1 MNEDEAFLENLV
13 LNIFF
18 SPPPNTLLLF
28 LNWETTGIQR
38 GVLILTG
45 FIEKH
50 YKAAVQLST
59 EVLKNSE
66 DLASHGDAE
75 GNAQSAQKFR
85 LSSVFSFLGGKAQG
99 SCIIGSGSFEVKP
112 A

>member
-1 MNEDEAFLENLV
+1 M
-13 LNIFF
+13 
-18 SPPPNTLLLF
+18 LLF
-28 LNWETTGIQR
+28 LSRESTGIER

-50 YKAAVQLST
+50 HRAAVQLSA
-59 EVLKNSE
+59 EVLNSE

-85 LSSVFSFLGGKAQG
+85 QASVFSFLGMKAQG
-99 SCIIGSGSFEVKP
+99 SCIIGSDSFEVKRV
-112 A
+112 